1 MAKKKGRKKP
11 KEATRKELAR
21 ARKARRQERVLL
33 VLGGLVLALVVA
45 VLGFGYYQ
53 ENYAKF
59 RAPVAVVN
67 GTPISTGE
75 YQKMVRYRR
84 YALAS
89 AFNRLQ
95 ASAGENQD
103 VLAQYFQDQMTN
115 LPTQVLEEMIDE
127 ELIRQG
133 AARNG
138 ISVSPQ
144 EVQKAI
150 EEEFGYWSVPPTP
163 PPTPVIT
170 IAVTPTPTVPPL
182 TREQF
187 EERYQE
193 ALSRLRA
200 AVGFS
205 EADFRG
211 LFEANLLRDKMQ
223 EFLASRVPTTA
234 QQVHARHILLK
245 TEEEAQSVLERL
257 KQGEDFAALAQ
268 ELSQDPSSK
277 EQGGDLGWFPRGQMV
292 PEFDDV
298 AFALPPGEISDVVQ
312 SSFGYHIIQVLE
324 REDDREL
331 APDLLRQRRERALD
345 DWLQGQRQTATIERF
360 WSPEKVPPL
369 EEGTSVPQQ

>member
-1 MAKKKGRKKP
+1 MAKKRRKKEP
-11 KEATRKELAR
+11 KEATKKELAR
-21 ARKARRQERVLL
+21 GRRARRQERALL
-33 VLGGLVLALVVA
+33 TMGGLVLALVVA

-53 ENYAKF
+53 ENYAKL
-59 RAPVAVVN
+59 RAPVAIVN

-84 YALAS
+84 YALAA
-89 AFNRLQ
+89 AFDRLR

-103 VLAQYFQDQMTN
+103 MLTQYFQDQMTN
-115 LPTQVLEEMIDE
+115 LPLQVLEEMINE

-133 AARNG
+133 AARYG

-163 PPTPVIT
+163 PPTPAITTVI
-170 IAVTPTPTVPPL
+170 TPTPTLPPL

-200 AVGFS
+200 LVGFS

-211 LFEANLLRDKMQ
+211 LFEARLLRDKMQ
-223 EFLASRVPTTA
+223 EFLADRVPTTA
-234 QQVHARHILLK
+234 EQVHARHILLK
-245 TEEEAQSVLERL
+245 TEEEARSVLERL
-257 KQGEDFAALAQ
+257 EQGEDFEALAR
-268 ELSQDPSSK
+268 ELSQDPGSR

-292 PEFDDV
+292 PEFDEI

-324 REDDREL
+324 REEDREL
-331 APDLLRQRRERALD
+331 APDLLRQQRENALN
-345 DWLQGQRQTATIERF
+345 DWLREQSQSASIERF

-369 EEGTSVPQQ
+369 EGGPGGTQ

>member
-1 MAKKKGRKKP
+1 MEACMAKKKRGKKEP
-11 KEATRKELAR
+11 REATKKELAKS
-21 ARKARRQERVLL
+21 RKTRRQERVLL
-33 VLGGLVLALVVA
+33 ILGGLILAAVVA

-53 ENYAKF
+53 ENYAKL

-89 AFNRLQ
+89 ALDRVR

-103 VLAQYFQDQMTN
+103 MLTQYFEDQLTN
-115 LPTQVLEEMIDE
+115 LPTQVLEELINE

-138 ISVSPQ
+138 ISVSPE
-144 EVQKAI
+144 EVQETI
-150 EEEFGYWSVPPTP
+150 EEEFGYWRVPPTP
-163 PPTPVIT
+163 LPTPVIT
-170 IAVTPTPTVPPL
+170 TTLTPTPTSTSL
-182 TREQF
+182 TQEEF

-193 ALSRLRA
+193 ILSGLRTTA
-200 AVGFS
+200 GFS

-211 LFEANLLRDKMQ
+211 LFEMSLLRDKMQ

-234 QQVHARHILLK
+234 EQVRVRHILVE
-245 TEEEAQSVLERL
+245 TAEEAQSILERL
-257 KQGEDFAALAQ
+257 EQGEDFATLAQ
-268 ELSQDPSSK
+268 ELSQDPGSK
-277 EQGGDLGWFPRGQMV
+277 EEGGDLGWFPRGQMV
-292 PEFDDV
+292 PEFEEV
-298 AFALPPGEISDVVQ
+298 AFALSSGEISDVVQ

-331 APDLLRQRRERALD
+331 APDILKQQQDNALNE
-345 DWLQGQRQTATIERF
+345 WLQEQSQSAAIERF

-369 EEGTSVPQQ
+369 EE